1 MSVHALHHALTD
13 FQDIARRAREAE
25 HILEFGEALI
35 AIQEI
40 AENQVRQLRHA
51 RQAA

>member
-1 MSVHALHHALTD
+1 MHDLTLYHALTD

-25 HILEFGEALI
+25 DFLQFGEALI

-40 AENQVRQLRHA
+40 AEQGSFAGEGEILR
-51 RQAA
+51 